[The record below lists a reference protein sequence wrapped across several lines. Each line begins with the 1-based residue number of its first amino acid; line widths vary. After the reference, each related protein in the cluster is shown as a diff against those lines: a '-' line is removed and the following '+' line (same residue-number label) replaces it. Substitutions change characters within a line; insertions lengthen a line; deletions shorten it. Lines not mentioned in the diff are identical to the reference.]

1 MFNWAK
7 QQMAYVAGTQEPIY
21 GPSAIRSIAEEAEKT
36 PFTELQRDDLA
47 WRAMESTSVETQI
60 FYLNSTSGHI
70 AFVEVIYSNVA
81 GLRTTCQFI
90 CKIFYPGQSQPPLW
104 SSTPLNNIEV
114 SEDRTC
120 FYADDCAVEL
130 SDDGTYYTIKSI
142 NDERA
147 VVNLKVSRLTPGFY
161 AGTSGT
167 TLFGTDLE
175 NPWGSMRHTFWPR
188 CVSEGTIS
196 TADGLLEFDKGQAAF
211 IHALQGMKPHH
222 AAATWNFVNFQGP
235 TYSAIMMEFTTPPS
249 YGSTVV
255 NVGCIAK
262 DNEIVVA
269 GCKNTA
275 THTAT
280 QEDPI
285 NGWPEPTEVR
295 YSWSGT
301 NKDGKAIE
309 GVVEGSMGERE
320 DLVDIMAE
328 VPGFVKTIIA
338 GAAGTKPYIY
348 QFRPDLSLK
357 LKIGDEEIVEKG
369 TAYTEATFISD
380 LGSGEA

>member
-21 GPSAIRSIAEEAEKT
+21 GPSAIKSVALEAEKT

-60 FYLNSTSGHI
+60 FYVTSKSGHI
-70 AFVEVIYSNVA
+70 AFVEIIYSNVA

-90 CKIFYPGQSQPPLW
+90 CKIFYPGQSQPHLW
-104 SSTPLNNIEV
+104 SSTPLSNIEV

-130 SDDGTYYTIKSI
+130 SDDGSFYTIKSI
-142 NDERA
+142 NDENA
-147 VVNLKVSRLTPGFY
+147 IVNLKVSRVAPGFY
-161 AGTSGT
+161 AGSSGT
-167 TLFGTDLE
+167 THFGTDLE
-175 NPWGSMRHTFWPR
+175 NPWGCMRHTFWPR
-188 CVSEGTIS
+188 CVGEGTIS
-196 TADGLLEFDKGQAAF
+196 TQDGLLDFDKGEAVF

-235 TYSAIMMEFTTPPS
+235 QYSAVMMEFTTPPS

-262 DNEIVVA
+262 NDEIVIA

-280 QEDPI
+280 VEDPV

-295 YSWSGT
+295 YTWSGAG
-301 NKDGKAIE
+301 KDGEAIE
-309 GVVEGSMGERE
+309 ATIEGPLGERA
-320 DLVDIMAE
+320 DCVDIMAE
-328 VPGFVKTIIA
+328 VPGFIKTIIA
-338 GAAGTKPYIY
+338 GAAGTKPYLY
-348 QFRPDLSLK
+348 QFRPNLTLK
-357 LKIGDEEIVEKG
+357 LKIGDQEIVEEG
-369 TAYTEATFISD
+369 TLYTEATFITD
-380 LGSGEA
+380 LGGSE